1 MTQLAQALA
10 SGLLVGLAYAILGV
24 GFSLTWGATGVINA
38 AHGILAVLGAYVGYY
53 ASTLWGFD
61 PLLAVLVTTPA
72 FFVLGVIF
80 HAGLV
85 RPLKRRVGHHA
96 AMASVVLT
104 FGVAIAVENLVAL
117 AFSADPRLTKTDYVL
132 ATVRIGPVAVPG
144 GAVVAAGVAVVVLT
158 AVGMF
163 LYRTYTGRAVRA
175 VEQEPEGAVLSGINV
190 RRVNAVTYG
199 VAFATAALAGA
210 ALSLVYAFAPGTQ
223 LDWLVVTFLV
233 VILGG
238 VGSVLGVTVAGLIAG
253 LTVTVS
259 TLFVPFAWANLVL
272 FTALV
277 LTLLVRPSGLFAR

>member
-1 MTQLAQALA
+1 MSQLAQALA
-10 SGLLVGLAYAILGV
+10 SGLLVGLAYAVLGV

-53 ASTLWGFD
+53 ASDAWGVD
-61 PLLAVLVTTPA
+61 PLLAVLVATPV
-72 FFVLGVIF
+72 FFGLGVLF
-80 HAGLV
+80 HGGLV
-85 RPLKRRVGHHA
+85 RPLKKRVGHNA

-104 FGVAIAVENLVAL
+104 FGVAIALENIVAL
-117 AFSADPRLTKTDYVL
+117 AFTADPRLTKTPYVL
-132 ATVRIGPVAVPG
+132 STFRLGPVAVPG
-144 GAVVAAGVAVVVLT
+144 GAVVAAGVALVVLA
-158 AVGMF
+158 AVAWF

-190 RRVNAVTYG
+190 RWVNAVTYG
-199 VAFATAALAGA
+199 VAFVTAALAGA

-238 VGSVLGVTVAGLIAG
+238 VGSIVGVTVAGLIAG
-253 LTVTVS
+253 LTVTLA